1 MKMTEVDSQR
11 EEGRE
16 GERAGGRESRRERK
30 KEDTL
35 FMGEMSGRF
44 HHILVDSKEFKMEKE
59 AFG

>member
-1 MKMTEVDSQR
+1 MPTLQAGKKSMNLQR
-11 EEGRE
+11 SSKET
-16 GERAGGRESRRERK
+16 RRERK